1 RKAVSCAKESSF
13 KLSKA
18 QEAAKPLCYRRT
30 FIDIEAEP
38 CMKLLRCN
46 SVPPARRAGEDDDV
60 QVSKDLASVYKRMEE
75 RRSEICS
82 PTTSSDFPVSGSEI
96 QNSEEATAE
105 EGLFYP
111 FQSLM
116 PPTDGPSDWQ
126 TVAQRLSYWSSAV
139 SPQPSV
145 IPCKKWRP
153 LDADLRMGQFPARLY
168 VSSSMEI
175 LDRVF
180 FQVGQCENGDSCGY
194 CHLRH
199 EKRPRLPDRR
209 STAGAPRA
217 AKLVGD
223 DAEYLKGLLL
233 RMSFG
238 ASDGISIHRQLDG
251 YAASQHAAGW
261 LGMVDWGGFLFGLL
275 GIVPYCSLAG
285 FAEVE
290 CLVARSSGVFV
301 DAARHEMEKMRRTVQ
316 VNA

>member
-1 RKAVSCAKESSF
+1 MNGCFPGRKAVSCAKESSF

-60 QVSKDLASVYKRMEE
+60 QVSKDLASVYKRME
-75 RRSEICS
+75 
-82 PTTSSDFPVSGSEI
+82 VSGSEI

-105 EGLFYP
+105 EGALRI
-111 FQSLM
+111 L
-116 PPTDGPSDWQ
+116 
-126 TVAQRLSYWSSAV
+126 LSYWSSAV

>member
-1 RKAVSCAKESSF
+1 M
-13 KLSKA
+13 L
-18 QEAAKPLCYRRT
+18 PLCYRRT

-105 EGLFYP
+105 EEVAASGCGP
-111 FQSLM
+111 A
-116 PPTDGPSDWQ
+116 DG
-126 TVAQRLSYWSSAV
+126 TLV
-139 SPQPSV
+139 SPTHAEDHEVV
-145 IPCKKWRP
+145 IEGVHQAANPGSYGHPEVCRKPC
-153 LDADLRMGQFPARLY
+153 
-168 VSSSMEI
+168 
-175 LDRVF
+175 VF

-209 STAGAPRA
+209 QRSVLRKLNKSELLHTFLPILWSVARRAGMVQEAEHVLEVLEAALSTAGAPRA

-238 ASDGISIHRQLDG
+238 SLMA
-251 YAASQHAAGW
+251 
-261 LGMVDWGGFLFGLL
+261 MLL
-275 GIVPYCSLAG
+275 HNMQP
-285 FAEVE
+285 
-290 CLVARSSGVFV
+290 GVFV